1 MTVRRLDPDTGD
13 IITSGNQFLTEREE
27 IAQTIKTR
35 LRLFSG
41 EYFRNITDGTAWF
54 ETILNKNTSISA
66 KDAVIKQR
74 ILQTN
79 GVVNLVTF
87 ESDYEINQRSF
98 TITAEVLTEF
108 GLIEIEQYEGVAV

>member
-1 MTVRRLDPDTGD
+1 MTVRRLDPNTGD
-13 IITSGNQFLTEREE
+13 IVTSGVQFLSERDE

-35 LRLFSG
+35 LRLFTG

-54 ETILNKNTSISA
+54 ETILNKNTTLSA

-79 GVVNLVTF
+79 GVVNLLSF
-87 ESDYEINQRSF
+87 NSNYDINRRTL
-98 TITAEVLTEF
+98 TIQAEVLTDF
-108 GLIEIEQYEGVAV
+108 GLIEIEQFEGIAT